1 MREKYREMTR
11 EETKLFRTQ
20 YTVEESKEMDQQQ
33 KDEIQQ
39 MRMENASVFAED
51 LVHRMYSEDSEFE
64 ERKQKVSRNMERA
77 DLYMLNLLPEE
88 VDVEQKVKQ
97 VHTDAMRTKTLSKSE
112 TDKRAKKVENK
123 QQEHLAVMNFEKR
136 YVTKRD
142 DALRDHMAEEYRTRV
157 KDAYGI
163 NVDYMSR
170 LTEDNPMYP
179 LLSDW
184 AMYCESVTDEK
195 EKKALRKNVNTMITY
210 ANLGDGETGDN
221 SVLNEMEKQ
230 ILSADLSVFDY
241 KD

>member
-112 TDKRAKKVENK
+112 TDKRAKKVE
-123 QQEHLAVMNFEKR
+123 
-136 YVTKRD
+136 
-142 DALRDHMAEEYRTRV
+142 
-157 KDAYGI
+157 I
-163 NVDYMSR
+163 SSR
-170 LTEDNPMYP
+170 STWL
-179 LLSDW
+179 
-184 AMYCESVTDEK
+184 
-195 EKKALRKNVNTMITY
+195 
-210 ANLGDGETGDN
+210 
-221 SVLNEMEKQ
+221 
-230 ILSADLSVFDY
+230 
-241 KD
+241 